1 MPIGDNELIV
11 IGKVEVEAE
20 AETDVIGLEDDPE
33 IIEEIDP
40 EIIEEIDLVIDLD
53 LVIEEEKNPE
63 IKEDIE
69 EEG

>member
-33 IIEEIDP
+33 IIEEID
-40 EIIEEIDLVIDLD
+40 LVIDLD